1 MKTTCLFAVGL
12 ALLTTAAPVAARDLP
27 SETPDD
33 VAWIDAAVDLI
44 GTNGS
49 RTLLSGDFVN
59 LGDRSGR
66 GAIVSAVS
74 GEARVLAEDVG
85 EIGVVISDR
94 AGGWFIGGRGH
105 VHRIRADGSADP
117 AFSVAIGDVGLVD
130 ALALSP
136 GGDTLYVGGYFGSVN
151 GQTRTNIAA
160 VDANDGAVR
169 AWAPQSFNRVWALA
183 VDGTRVFAAGTAYDG
198 SQFRALTVLDAGT
211 GAVIAYVGRETG
223 TAVSFAP
230 DGGTVYF
237 TFHDGPDGVIAID
250 AATLAERWR
259 ATIGSATDLAVTPDG
274 RYLYVTQAPRDGIVQ
289 QLDAA
294 TGVRTAWSTPLTA
307 ASDIELSPDGQTA
320 YVGRADATGWGPA
333 GAVAFATRDGAL
345 LAWSPGT
352 RNRHSVDALAVS
364 PDGSEVFI
372 DSASGLNTRA
382 RPQAAL
388 FDETG
393 RPTAWTDQSFDHDT
407 ALGDVELDAQS
418 TAYFTRYS
426 TFQSF
431 RDDSL
436 WAIAADGTVRWRQTL
451 DGGSGLVLS
460 RDQQTVY
467 VTGSFTQ
474 IAGVPRAGVAA
485 LRASDGA
492 VLPWTLSVTGGSAY
506 SQAFSLDGRT
516 LYLGG
521 TFTAVNGVPRRGL
534 AAVDL
539 ATGAVL
545 ALDPQLVGR
554 ISNVKLSP
562 DGTVLFVSGEFGDYE
577 DRTYLIGLRVSDGTV
592 VFDPPLDRPAR
603 SFVVLR
609 DGQTV
614 MVASQFSQ
622 HMIGARP
629 LTAWDVQSGALLPWR
644 AVGCVSCDVNTLALD
659 PDGRTLH
666 VGGDFEWGG
675 RINYY
680 MRLGVD
686 RGQSVPANTSP
697 PRVLGAAQPGR
708 FVECE
713 PGTWRGHPERYRFAW
728 TLDGAT
734 VAGFGRRELL
744 LTSGDTG
751 RAVACEVRAGLAVAA
766 SAPVTVGSDPP
777 PWTPEPR
784 RTAGQATPEP
794 TATPTPEPTATPVKT
809 VYGGAPPEP
818 SATPTP
824 PAEPSPAATPE
835 PDAPAPVVTGP
846 ARLRDRVA
854 PTVTVRRAK
863 LPLRLSVSE
872 PVTVTAKLGRSPR
885 TFRLAAGTHT
895 LTVRR
900 LTGRAKLP
908 RGRHTL
914 TLRVRDAAGNA
925 ARVLRLSV

>member
-1 MKTTCLFAVGL
+1 MKRTCLVAVGL
-12 ALLTTAAPVAARDLP
+12 ALLAAAPVSARDLP

-33 VAWIDAAVDLI
+33 VAWVDSTIDLI
-44 GTNGS
+44 GTNGA
-49 RTLLSGDFVN
+49 RTLLGGDFVN
-59 LGDRSGR
+59 MGERAGR

-74 GEARVLAEDVG
+74 GEARTVVEDVG
-85 EIGVVISDR
+85 EIDTVIADR
-94 AGGWFIGGRGH
+94 AGGWYVGGRGH
-105 VHRIRADGSADP
+105 VDRLRADGST
-117 AFSVAIGDVGLVD
+117 AFSITIGDLGLVS

-136 GGDTLYVGGYFGSVN
+136 DGETLYVGGYFGSVD
-151 GQTRTNIAA
+151 GQPRTNIAA
-160 VDANDGAVR
+160 VDADDGR
-169 AWAPQSFNRVWALA
+169 LLAWAPQSFNRVWALA
-183 VDGTRVFAAGTAYDG
+183 VAPDGARVFAAGTAYDG
-198 SQFRALTVLDAGT
+198 SQFRALTVLDAAT
-211 GAVIAYVGRETG
+211 GAVIGYVGRETG
-223 TAVSFAP
+223 TAVSFSP
-230 DGGTVYF
+230 DGRTAYF
-237 TFHDGPDGVIAID
+237 TFVDNQDGVIAID

-259 ATIGSATDLAVTPDG
+259 ASVGSATDLAVTPDG
-274 RYLYVTQAPRDGIVQ
+274 RYLYITQAPRDGIVR

-294 TGVRTAWSTPLTA
+294 TGVRTSWSTPLTA
-307 ASDIELSPDGQTA
+307 ASDIELSPDGETA

-388 FDETG
+388 LDETG
-393 RPTAWTDQSFDHDT
+393 RPTSWLDPSFDHNT
-407 ALGDVELDAQS
+407 ALGDVELDSRS

-426 TFQSF
+426 TFASF
-431 RDDSL
+431 RDDSI
-436 WAIAADGTVRWRQTL
+436 WAVAADSTVRWHHAL
-451 DGGSGLVLS
+451 DGAAGLALS
-460 RDQQTVY
+460 RDQETVY
-467 VTGSFTQ
+467 LTGSFTQ
-474 IAGVPRAGVAA
+474 IGGVPRAGVAA

-492 VLPWTLSVTGGSAY
+492 VLPWTLSVTGGAAY

-534 AAVDL
+534 AAVDV

-545 ALDPQLVGR
+545 GFAPELDGR
-554 ISNVKLSP
+554 VSNVKLSP
-562 DGTVLFVSGEFGDYE
+562 DGTVLFVSGQFGDHE
-577 DRTYLIGLRVSDGTV
+577 ERRYLLGLRVSDGTV
-592 VFDPPLDRPAR
+592 VFDPPLGWPAR
-603 SFVVLR
+603 SFVILG

-629 LTAWDVQSGALLPWR
+629 LTAWDVQSSSLLPWR
-644 AVGCVSCDVNTLALD
+644 AVGCVSCDVNILALD

-675 RINYY
+675 RIHYY

-686 RGQSVPANTSP
+686 RGPSAPANTTP
-697 PRVLGAAQPGR
+697 PRVLGTAQPGR

-713 PGTWRGHPERYRFAW
+713 PGTWSGHPERYRFAW
-728 TLDGAT
+728 TLDGAV

-744 LTSGDTG
+744 LTSADAG
-751 RAVACEVRAGLAVAA
+751 RAVACEVRAGVAVAA

-784 RTAGQATPEP
+784 RTAAEATPQPTPTPTVTPAPTATPEP
-794 TATPTPEPTATPVKT
+794 TATAAPQPTATPD
-809 VYGGAPPEP
+809 ADR
-818 SATPTP
+818 ARR
-824 PAEPSPAATPE
+824 E
-835 PDAPAPVVTGP
+835 PDVHAPIVTAPLAGGP
-846 ARLRDRVA
+846 LTAAPLPDRVG
-854 PTVTVRRAK
+854 PRVTIRRAK

-872 PVTVTAKLGRSPR
+872 PVTVTAKLRGITR
-885 TFRLAAGTHT
+885 TVKLNAGTHT
-895 LTVRR
+895 LSARR
-900 LTGRAKLP
+900 LTGRAHP
-908 RGRHTL
+908 RGRL
-914 TLRVRDAAGNA
+914 TLRIRDAAGNA
-925 ARVLRLSV
+925 ARVLRFRM